1 MERSTKMALA
11 MTALFALLCAGC
23 SGSGTSTG
31 SSNNSG
37 SNPPTGTIQGS
48 AK

>member
-11 MTALFALLCAGC
+11 MTALFTLLCAGC

-31 SSNNSG
+31 SNNSG